1 MTHWTWTYQLIDDD
15 GNLSSRLIADHDDE
29 RVEEIQ
35 ARFVEFLRGCGF
47 AVDHHDDP
55 CGDELSDVL
64 QDRIQTAL
72 DYIDVMWPRMP
83 LNSSDYHADLVNLT
97 AILEGNQE
105 ANE

>member
-1 MTHWTWTYQLIDDD
+1 MTRWTWTYQLIDDD

-29 RVEEIQ
+29 RIEEIQ

-47 AVDHHDDP
+47 AVDHHGEDA
-55 CGDELSDVL
+55 LSDEL

-72 DYIDVMWPRMP
+72 DYIDQAWGNHPTNQAAYR
-83 LNSSDYHADLVNLT
+83 ADLLNLT

-105 ANE
+105 ADE